1 MITVSASCGSGGRFR
16 SGWIFARIAALAAA
30 VTLGLACTAVA
41 ARVYAPQKP
50 TTVQMP
56 RMAGLS
62 CSVTEYGPK
71 FLFGSGITMNYGGGV
86 SCASGAGLKTLHVY
100 VEVQAHNNPLEYFIV
115 SGSSRRAGPVP
126 INPLRISLARTAFL
140 GHAYRVVAVA
150 TVTLNGKST
159 GAAAVSRTWA
169 P

>member
-1 MITVSASCGSGGRFR
+1 MFTRIT
-16 SGWIFARIAALAAA
+16 ALATAA
-30 VTLGLACTAVA
+30 TLALACTAA
-41 ARVYAPQKP
+41 AGRVYAPQKP

-56 RMAGLS
+56 RVPGLS

-71 FLFGSGITMNYGGGV
+71 FVFGSGITMNYGGGV
-86 SCASGAGLKTLHVY
+86 SCAAGVGLKALHVY
-100 VEVQAHNNPLEYFIV
+100 VEVQAHNNPREYFIV
-115 SGSSRRAGPVP
+115 SGSRRRAGPVP
-126 INPLRISLARTAFL
+126 INPLRISLARTVFL

-150 TVTLNGKST
+150 TVTLDGKST